1 MAVFLFQF
9 YSVTT
14 FEKIKHILTQFGV
27 NTHQFRMGL
36 KGVIPFVQDYKKF
49 NQQFQ
54 QQADFKSI
62 GFYPLLADRYDAA
75 GVASGHYFHQDLY
88 VATKIFEANPKRHV
102 DVGSRIDG
110 FVAHVASFRKIEII
124 DIRHIESKS
133 KNIKFMQADL
143 MSEAFTIAEKTPSL
157 SCLHAIEHFGLGR
170 YGDPLDLDGHKKG
183 IKNLASCL
191 EDEGTL
197 YLSTPVGRPRIEFN
211 AHRVFDIHYLLH
223 LFEKEGLKL
232 KSFAYVNDKGELI
245 EAADPYSK
253 EGEKN
258 FNLEYGCGIFELVKL
273 HSVNA
278 KL

>member
-1 MAVFLFQF
+1 
-9 YSVTT
+9 
-14 FEKIKHILTQFGV
+14 
-27 NTHQFRMGL
+27 MGL
-36 KGVIPFVQDYKKF
+36 RGVLPFIRDYNNF
-49 NQQFQ
+49 NKQFQ
-54 QQADFKSI
+54 QQTDFKST

-133 KNIKFMQADL
+133 KNITFMQADL
-143 MSEAFTIAEKTPSL
+143 MSDVFMIAEKTPSL

-191 EDEGTL
+191 EDGGTL
-197 YLSTPVGRPRIEFN
+197 YLSTPVGKPRIEFN

-223 LFEKEGLKL
+223 LFKLEGLNL
-232 KSFAYVNDKGELI
+232 TSFAYVNDNGELI
-245 EAADPYSK
+245 ENANPYSE

-258 FNLEYGCGIFELVKL
+258 FSLTYGCGIFELIK
-273 HSVNA
+273 VNTNTT
-278 KL
+278 KQ

>member
-1 MAVFLFQF
+1 
-9 YSVTT
+9 VTT
-14 FEKIKHILTQFGV
+14 FEKIKHFLTQFGI

-36 KGVIPFVQDYKKF
+36 KGVLPFVRDYNNF
-49 NQQFQ
+49 NKQFQ
-54 QQADFKSI
+54 QQTDFKST

-133 KNIKFMQADL
+133 KNITFMQADL
-143 MSEAFTIAEKTPSL
+143 MSDVFTIAEKTPSL

-191 EDEGTL
+191 EDGGTL
-197 YLSTPVGRPRIEFN
+197 YLSTPVGKPRIEFN

-223 LFEKEGLKL
+223 LFKLEGLNL
-232 KSFAYVNDKGELI
+232 TSFAYVNDNGELI
-245 EAADPYSK
+245 ENANPYSE

-258 FNLEYGCGIFELVKL
+258 FSLTYGCGIFELIK
-273 HSVNA
+273 VNTNTT
-278 KL
+278 KQ